1 MVRPIAYGVGHPGK
15 SRAVWEFRVFVLN
28 GPVFV
33 LIRLQL
39 STVLS
44 GQLGRSLTKLLAI
57 TAVIAATVI
66 LLRLV

>member
-1 MVRPIAYGVGHPGK
+1 
-15 SRAVWEFRVFVLN
+15 VFVLN